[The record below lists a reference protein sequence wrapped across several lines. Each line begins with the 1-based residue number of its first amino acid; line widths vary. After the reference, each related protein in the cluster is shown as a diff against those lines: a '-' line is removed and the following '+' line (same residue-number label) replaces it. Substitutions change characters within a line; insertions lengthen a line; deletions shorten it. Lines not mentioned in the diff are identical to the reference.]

1 MSVVERIL
9 YNGKIWTQS
18 PASPRVSALALI
30 GERIVASG
38 TDAEM
43 LALAGPNTIRE
54 NLDGGQVIPGLTDA
68 HVHWAMTSCSL
79 QEVNVFELP
88 SKEEALDRVAE
99 RVRSSAAG
107 EWITGYG
114 WSQDFWPE
122 PHFPAAADLDRV
134 AQENPVYLDAK
145 SGHAAWVNSAALRL
159 CGLNAD
165 TRDPE
170 GGYIGRDDAG
180 QPNGMLFETAMDLV
194 SERIPRPDPEQLAS
208 LMATAQQ
215 RALAAGLT
223 GLHDFD
229 GPDCLQALQI
239 LRERGELALRVT
251 KQINC
256 EWIDHALKSGLRSGF
271 GDDWLRIGAQKIF
284 ADGALGPRTA
294 LMLAPY
300 DDDPENLGV
309 AVVEREEMQAL
320 VSRASAAGFASTIHA
335 IGDRAVH
342 DVLDVFETARL
353 EEASRGQDPADLRH
367 RIEHVQLIHP
377 QDIARLKSL
386 GLVASMQP
394 LHATSD
400 YLAAEWGWGDR
411 VKWSYNIR
419 AQLDLG
425 ARVALGS
432 DSPVE
437 PIEPL
442 KSLYAAITRRRPDGS
457 PGPEGWLPELRL
469 TPAETMQGFT
479 IGPAWATHMDDRLG
493 RLAPGYL
500 ADLVLLDRDPL
511 ECDPEEL
518 PETQVLGTMVGGI
531 WRYRAP

>member
-1 MSVVERIL
+1 MSVVERVL
-9 YNGKIWTQS
+9 YNGRIWTQS
-18 PASPRVSALALI
+18 PAIPRVSALALI
-30 GERIVASG
+30 GERIVATGS
-38 TDAEM
+38 DAEL
-43 LALAGPNTIRE
+43 LALAGPNTVRDD
-54 NLDGGQVIPGLTDA
+54 LGGGHVIPGLTDA
-68 HVHWAMTSCSL
+68 HVHWAGTSCSL

-88 SKEEALDRVAE
+88 SKEAALARVAD
-99 RVRSSAAG
+99 RVRSSAPGA
-107 EWITGYG
+107 WITGYG

-122 PHFPAAADLDRV
+122 SHFPTAADLDRV
-134 AQENPVYLDAK
+134 APANPVYLDAK

-159 CGLNAD
+159 CGLDAA
-165 TRDPE
+165 TPDPE
-170 GGYIGRDDAG
+170 GGYVGRDGAG
-180 QPNGMLFETAMDLV
+180 QPNGLLFETAMGLV
-194 SERIPRPDPEQLAS
+194 SERIPKPDPDELAA

-215 RALAAGLT
+215 KALAAGLT

-239 LRERGELALRVT
+239 LRERGDLALRVT

-256 EWIDHALKSGLRSGF
+256 EWIDHALLSGLRSGF
-271 GDDWLRIGAQKIF
+271 GDDWLRLGAQKIF

-300 DDDPENLGV
+300 DDDPDNLGV

-342 DVLDVFETARL
+342 DVLDVFETVRQ
-353 EEASRGQDPADLRH
+353 EEASRGQAPGDLRH

-377 QDIARLKSL
+377 QDIGRLKSL
-386 GLVASMQP
+386 GLIASMQP

-400 YLAAEWGWGDR
+400 YLAAERGWGER
-411 VKWSYNIR
+411 VPWSYNSR

-442 KSLYAAITRRRPDGS
+442 KSIYAAITRRRPDGS

-469 TPAETMQGFT
+469 TPAETLHGYT

-500 ADLVLLDRDPL
+500 ADLVLLDRDLL
-511 ECDPEEL
+511 EGDPEEL
-518 PETQVLGTMVGGI
+518 PQTQVLGTMVGGV

>member
-1 MSVVERIL
+1 MSVVERVL
-9 YNGKIWTQS
+9 HNGRIWTQN
-18 PASPRVSALALI
+18 PDFPRVSALALI
-30 GERIVASG
+30 GERIVAAGS
-38 TDAEM
+38 DHDM
-43 LALAGPNTIRE
+43 LALAGLNTARDD
-54 NLDGGQVIPGLTDA
+54 LGGAYVIPGLTDA
-68 HVHWAMTSCSL
+68 HVHWAMTSCAL
-79 QEVNVFELP
+79 QEVNLFELP
-88 SKEEALDRVAE
+88 SKEEALARVAE
-99 RVRSSAAG
+99 RVQASAAG

-122 PHFPAAADLDRV
+122 PQFPTAAELDRV
-134 AQENPVYLDAK
+134 APANPVYLHAK
-145 SGHAAWVNSAALRL
+145 SGHAAWVNSAAMRS
-159 CGLNAD
+159 CGLNSD
-165 TRDPE
+165 TPDPE
-170 GGYIGRDDAG
+170 GGFVGRDSTG
-180 QPNGMLFETAMDLV
+180 QPDGMLYETAMDLV
-194 SERIPRPDPEQLAS
+194 SERIPKPDPEKLAG
-208 LMATAQQ
+208 LMSTAQQ
-215 RALAAGLT
+215 SALAAGLT

-239 LRERGELALRVT
+239 LRERGELGLRVT

-256 EWIDHALKSGLRSGF
+256 EWFDHALRSGLRSGF

-284 ADGALGPRTA
+284 ADGALGARTA

-300 DDDPENLGV
+300 EGEPDNLGV

-320 VSRASAAGFASTIHA
+320 VSRASADGFATSIHA

-342 DVLDVFETARL
+342 DVLDVFEIARK
-353 EEASRGQDPADLRH
+353 EEAGRGQAPTDLRH
-367 RIEHVQLIHP
+367 RIEHVQIIHP
-377 QDIARLKSL
+377 GDVFRLASL

-400 YLAAEWGWGDR
+400 YLAAERGWGER
-411 VKWSYNIR
+411 VRWSYNIR

-442 KSLYAAITRRRPDGS
+442 KSFYAAITRRRPDGS

-469 TPAETMQGFT
+469 TPEETLQGFT
-479 IGPAWATHMDDRLG
+479 LGPAWATNMDERLG

-500 ADLVLLDRDPL
+500 ADLVLLDRDL
-511 ECDPEEL
+511 LACDPEEL
-518 PETQVLGTMVGGI
+518 PETQVLGTMVGGT

>member
-1 MSVVERIL
+1 MSVVERVL
-9 YNGKIWTQS
+9 YNGRIWTQS

-30 GERIVASG
+30 GERIVATGS
-38 TDAEM
+38 DADM
-43 LALAGPNTIRE
+43 LALAGPDTARDD
-54 NLDGGQVIPGLTDA
+54 LGGGHVIPGLTDA
-68 HVHWAMTSCSL
+68 HVHWAGTSCSL
-79 QEVNVFELP
+79 QEVDVFELP
-88 SKEEALDRVAE
+88 SKEAALARVAD
-99 RVRSSAAG
+99 RVRSSAPGA
-107 EWITGYG
+107 WITGYG

-122 PHFPAAADLDRV
+122 SHFPTAADLDGV
-134 AQENPVYLDAK
+134 ASANPVYLDAK

-165 TRDPE
+165 TPDPE
-170 GGYIGRDDAG
+170 GGYVGRDDEG
-180 QPNGMLFETAMDLV
+180 QPNGLLFETAMDLV
-194 SERIPRPDPEQLAS
+194 SERIPKPDPDELAD
-208 LMATAQQ
+208 LMATAQ
-215 RALAAGLT
+215 RKVLAAGLT

-239 LRERGELALRVT
+239 LRERGDLALRVT

-256 EWIDHALKSGLRSGF
+256 EWIDHALLSGLRSGF
-271 GDDWLRIGAQKIF
+271 GDDWLRLGAQKIF

-300 DDDPENLGV
+300 DDDPDNLGV

-342 DVLDVFETARL
+342 DVLDVFETARQ
-353 EEASRGQDPADLRH
+353 EEAGRGQAPGDLRH

-377 QDIARLKSL
+377 QDIGRLKSL

-400 YLAAEWGWGDR
+400 YLAAEKGWGER
-411 VKWSYNIR
+411 VPWSYNSR

-425 ARVALGS
+425 ARIALGS

-442 KSLYAAITRRRPDGS
+442 KSIYAAITRRRPDGS

-469 TPAETMQGFT
+469 TPAETLQGYT

-500 ADLVLLDRDPL
+500 ADLVLLDRDL
-511 ECDPEEL
+511 LVCDPEEL
-518 PETQVLGTMVGGI
+518 PQTEVLGTMVGGV